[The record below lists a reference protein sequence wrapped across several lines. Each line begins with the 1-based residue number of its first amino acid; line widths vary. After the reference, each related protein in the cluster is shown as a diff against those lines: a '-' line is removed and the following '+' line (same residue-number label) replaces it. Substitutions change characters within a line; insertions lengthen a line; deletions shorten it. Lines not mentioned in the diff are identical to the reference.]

1 MTSQATTTNSFD
13 FGRVIKNTFG
23 AIRQNAA
30 TFAVLALV
38 LAGIPAAISTF
49 GLVGIFGRLTSL
61 GSVSPVEP
69 SLSFLG
75 FNAALAGG
83 GMLINL
89 FANAIL
95 QAAVMYGTAAFL
107 NGRTASLGECFG
119 AGLRRCLPLIGLM
132 IVMGFAE
139 FFGFLLLIVPGIMMA
154 VAWIVAIPALVVE
167 RTGVF
172 AALGR
177 SADLTRGRRWP
188 IFGFIFLYLI
198 AFGVVQQVV
207 LGIVGSV
214 IVATTPSA
222 MMVQRLPVS
231 AALGV
236 LSVILAVC
244 RVAAIYYEL
253 RTTREGVGP
262 EAFASVF
269 D

>member
-1 MTSQATTTNSFD
+1 MTSQVTTNSFD

-30 TFAVLALV
+30 TFAILALV

-49 GLVGIFGRLTSL
+49 GLVGLFGRLTAI
-61 GSVSPVEP
+61 GSGAPAEP
-69 SLSFLG
+69 SLAFMG

-83 GMLINL
+83 GTLINV

-132 IVMGFAE
+132 IVVAIAV
-139 FFGFLLLIVPGIMMA
+139 FFGFLLLVVPGVMMA
-154 VAWIVAIPALVVE
+154 VAWVVAVPALVVE

-172 AALGR
+172 GALGR

-188 IFGFIFLYLI
+188 IFGFIVLYFI
-198 AFGVVQQVV
+198 AFSVVQQVV

-214 IVATTPSA
+214 IVAATPSA
-222 MMVQRLPVS
+222 MIVRQLPVS

-236 LSVILAVC
+236 LVAVLASAGS
-244 RVAAIYYEL
+244 AAIYYEL

-262 EAFASVF
+262 EALASVF

>member
-1 MTSQATTTNSFD
+1 MTSQATTNSFD

-23 AIRQNAA
+23 AIQQNAA
-30 TFAVLALV
+30 TFAILALL

-49 GLVGIFGRLTSL
+49 GLVGLFGRLMAV
-61 GSVSPVEP
+61 GSGAPAEP
-69 SLSFLG
+69 SLAFMG

-83 GMLINL
+83 GALINV

-95 QAAVMYGTAAFL
+95 QAAIMYGTAAFL

-132 IVMGFAE
+132 IVIGFAV
-139 FFGFLLLIVPGIMMA
+139 FFGFLLLIVPAIMMA
-154 VAWIVAIPALVVE
+154 VAWIVAVPALVVE

-188 IFGFIFLYLI
+188 IFGFIVLYFI
-198 AFGVVQQVV
+198 AFSVVQQVV

-222 MMVQRLPVS
+222 VMLRQLPVS

-236 LSVILAVC
+236 VVAVLASAGS
-244 RVAAIYYEL
+244 AAIYYEL
-253 RTTREGVGP
+253 RTTREGIGP
-262 EAFASVF
+262 EALASVF